1 MTSDVLIEQGAVNH
15 VLEEEVF
22 LLAGEFLSGQ
32 DAPVQRTKKFL
43 IARADW
49 EPFDQYTVDL
59 IISGRIIISRP
70 VPFKVL
76 NAGCPDLHRNSP
88 LMKVLYGSPGLGFS
102 PSRDIQPI
110 PGADKGDFHFD
121 SSGLFSLFGLFS
133 VRRKARGMSHKYFY
147 LHPLPK
153 SSCLMPSDYLY
164 PNTA

>member
-1 MTSDVLIEQGAVNH
+1 MTSDVLIKQGAVDH

-22 LLAGEFLSGQ
+22 LLAGKFLSGK
-32 DAPVQRTKKFL
+32 DAPVQGTEKFPVS
-43 IARADW
+43 RADR

-76 NAGCPDLHRNSP
+76 DAGCPDLHRNSS

-102 PSRDIQPI
+102 PSRDIRPI

-121 SSGLFSLFGLFS
+121 SSDLFGLFGLLGQ
-133 VRRKARGMSHKYFY
+133 A
-147 LHPLPK
+147 
-153 SSCLMPSDYLY
+153 
-164 PNTA
+164 